1 LASVVAKRGRI
12 VRYVGKLAAM
22 ALILCWSLGPIVL
35 IVRASLMHERD
46 IFAAGRDLSS
56 LTLEN
61 YAALFQDW
69 PDFFAGLLNSATV
82 TVLATVLAVAISTL
96 AGYGYSRWQSKPLG
110 LSAFWLV
117 ALRLFPPIVLALPLF
132 PIVNWLQIND
142 THFVLIVLYAAFIV
156 SMGTLVMRT
165 VIDQIPRE
173 LDEAALMD
181 GATRWQTLC
190 RIVVPLSAQGMV
202 AVSVFV
208 IVYAW
213 NEFLFAFLFTSSV
226 ARTAP
231 LVLSEM
237 MNALHGTEW
246 GIVFAAT
253 TLQLLP
259 ILAFVIATRRYL
271 ISGIMAGSIKG

>member
-1 LASVVAKRGRI
+1 
-12 VRYVGKLAAM
+12 
-22 ALILCWSLGPIVL
+22 
-35 IVRASLMHERD
+35 
-46 IFAAGRDLSS
+46 
-56 LTLEN
+56 
-61 YAALFQDW
+61 
-69 PDFFAGLLNSATV
+69 
-82 TVLATVLAVAISTL
+82 
-96 AGYGYSRWQSKPLG
+96 
-110 LSAFWLV
+110 
-117 ALRLFPPIVLALPLF
+117 
-132 PIVNWLQIND
+132 
-142 THFVLIVLYAAFIV
+142 
-156 SMGTLVMRT
+156 MRT
-165 VIDQIPRE
+165 FIDQIPRE
-173 LDEAALMD
+173 LDEAALID

-190 RIVVPLSAQGMV
+190 RLSCRSARREWWPCPC
-202 AVSVFV
+202 FV
-208 IVYAW
+208 IVFAW